1 MLFAAVGVIAILLA
15 ANRAATYPL
24 ATTFPIA
31 TMFQFAW
38 IRKYLLGLRI
48 MQTYDLL
55 MLLVLVCATMF
66 GFWKGMAWQLASLAS
81 LVVSYIA
88 ALQFSER
95 LAPTFGDTAPWNRF
109 VAMLVIYMVTSF
121 MIWTGFRLISGV
133 IDKVKM
139 EAFDKQLGA
148 MFGFAKGVLLCVAVT
163 FFAVTLLPPAQ
174 GEMIVGSQSGQY
186 IAKFL
191 SKADAVMPPEIHQVV
206 DPYLHRVQ
214 QKLNPAFQASFP
226 SPGGQTSVPAQSTGW
241 SLPGFGGGGSTP
253 QLPNVQ
259 LPKIEWPQSTPA
271 GQQPA
276 WPSQTQNTAPNNSV
290 YGAPAGANQLSQPYS
305 AGRPTNGTY

>member
-1 MLFAAVGVIAILLA
+1 
-15 ANRAATYPL
+15 
-24 ATTFPIA
+24 
-31 TMFQFAW
+31 
-38 IRKYLLGLRI
+38 
-48 MQTYDLL
+48 
-55 MLLVLVCATMF
+55 
-66 GFWKGMAWQLASLAS
+66 
-81 LVVSYIA
+81 
-88 ALQFSER
+88 
-95 LAPTFGDTAPWNRF
+95 
-109 VAMLVIYMVTSF
+109 
-121 MIWTGFRLISGV
+121 
-133 IDKVKM
+133 
-139 EAFDKQLGA
+139 
-148 MFGFAKGVLLCVAVT
+148 VT

-290 YGAPAGANQLSQPYS
+290 YGAPAGANQFSQPYS